1 MTPVSHSRPGLAR
14 HFWLALGGAV
24 VCLGVVLVWTV
35 RPRSS
40 AGPAT
45 EALRG
50 QLTLRDGRLYAAGTG
65 EPFTGSMIERRPD
78 GTLQARS
85 SVSNGLLEGLSE
97 GWHTNGQRQ
106 VEELFHD
113 GVSDGPRTKW
123 HPNGQ
128 KLSEATI
135 KAGKLEGV
143 FRRWDEGGALSEEI
157 SMRNGKPD
165 GWSRAFYPSGFLKAE
180 ARMEQGNLLE
190 QHFWKD
196 GERKPPGKLLGFAQ
210 TNSGT

>member
-1 MTPVSHSRPGLAR
+1 MAPVYRSRLGLV
-14 HFWLALGGAV
+14 WLALAGAA
-24 VCLGVVLVWTV
+24 VCLGVALLWMA
-35 RPRSS
+35 RPRPQ

-50 QLTLRDGRLYAAGTG
+50 QLTLRDGRLYAAGAG
-65 EPFTGSMIERRPD
+65 ELFTGSMMERRPD

-106 VEELFHD
+106 VSELFHG
-113 GVSDGPRTKW
+113 GVSDGLRTKW

-135 KAGKLEGV
+135 KAGKIEGL
-143 FRRWDEGGALSEEI
+143 FRRWDETGALSEEI
-157 SMRNGKPD
+157 TMRDGQPD
-165 GWSRAFYPSGFLKAE
+165 GWSRAFYPSSNLKAE
-180 ARMEQGNLLE
+180 ARMDQGKLLE

-196 GERKPPGKLLGFAQ
+196 GERKASGSLRSIAM